1 MEDDKSTDSP
11 VEETVK
17 HPEHTG
23 ETEATP
29 PPVAPAH
36 SEAVTKD
43 AFDSLTAKVDGLVD
57 LVTQIATPNQDTQPT
72 KKPWTHWG
80 NK

>member
-1 MEDDKSTDSP
+1 MENDEP
-11 VEETVK
+11 VKETVE

-29 PPVAPAH
+29 APVAPVHA
-36 SEAVTKD
+36 ETVTKD
-43 AFDSLTAKVDGLVD
+43 AFDQLTAKVDGLVD
-57 LVTQIATPNQDTQPT
+57 LVTQVVSPQQDSQPT